1 MRRGSF
7 DNRAMAPLTSAV
19 RPGRALSR
27 ARRAW
32 ALMHADSA
40 RSIALA
46 EQALALARGPAD
58 DAARA
63 WARLVLGYNRL
74 YLSTPADALAALE
87 PLRADFDRLGDRA
100 GAILLEAGIARAWW
114 RQGRL
119 HEAHQHLQQLRDEG
133 LRVLRHEQ
141 RGVLLNAIAGSH
153 SAVGDSEQAFAHMV
167 SALRDSRPSRAPG
180 FEVAL
185 HCNLGNEL
193 MQLGDAEAAL
203 AQVDEGLA
211 RCRRLANPRLLA
223 TLLINRVIALTELG
237 RACEALDDVRAV
249 LAIPADEQG
258 RGRNQSC
265 FEILAV
271 AALRAGEV
279 ALGRE
284 LVEAASLA
292 HHEPIPDERHEMAQA
307 QALLAA
313 AEGDVDGALAVM
325 QPLRERLFDDSTDDG
340 LSMRVRSSGL
350 QVLSELCERA
360 GRLDEALAALR
371 AWQRCQARRS
381 AMASRARTQAALLQT
396 ELMRLHRQLGEQEV
410 RRRETERAR
419 AELQAINEQLSRK
432 VQEVE
437 HLQVALREQAT
448 RDPLTGLFNR
458 RHLADTL
465 PPMLALARREGWPLA
480 VAIIDL
486 DHFKAVNDRHG
497 HGAGDHL
504 LVAFGALLQD
514 DSRASDVVCRYG
526 GEEFC
531 VLMPHTTAMA
541 AAHHL
546 GQLLQRWRTQ
556 VFDLQGRR
564 LSGLSFTA
572 GVCDSTRPGATG
584 EALLQAADQALLTAK
599 REGRAQV
606 RLAGPC

>member
-1 MRRGSF
+1 
-7 DNRAMAPLTSAV
+7 MAPLTSAA
-19 RPGRALSR
+19 RPGRALAR

-32 ALMHADSA
+32 ALLQADSA

-46 EQALALARGPAD
+46 EQALALARGPDD

-63 WARLVLGYNRL
+63 WAGLVLGYNRL

-87 PLRADFDRLGDRA
+87 PLRRDFERLGDRA

-119 HEAHQHLQQLRDEG
+119 QEAHEHLQRLRDEG

-141 RGVLLNAIAGSH
+141 RSVLLNAIAGTH
-153 SAVGDSEQAFAHMV
+153 SVLGDSEQAFAHMV
-167 SALRDSRPSRAPG
+167 SALHDARPSRAPG

-185 HCNLGNEL
+185 HCNLANEL

-211 RCRRLANPRLLA
+211 RCRQLANPRLLA
-223 TLLINRVIALTELG
+223 TLLINRVVVLTELG
-237 RACEALDDVRAV
+237 RAGEALPDLREV

-258 RGRNQSC
+258 RGRNVAC
-265 FEILAV
+265 YEILAL
-271 AALRAGEV
+271 AALRAGDV

-284 LVEAASLA
+284 LVRAAETA
-292 HHEPIPDERHEMAQA
+292 HHEPIVDESHEMAQA
-307 QALLAA
+307 RALLAA
-313 AEGDVDGALAVM
+313 AEGDIDAALAVLA
-325 QPLRERLFDDSTDDG
+325 PLRARLFDDRTEDG
-340 LSMRVRSSGL
+340 LSMRVRSGGL
-350 QVLSELCERA
+350 LLLSELLERA
-360 GRLDEALAALR
+360 GRPAEALAALR
-371 AWQRCQARRS
+371 GWQCCQARRLS
-381 AMASRARTQAALLQT
+381 MASRARTQAALLQT
-396 ELMRLHRQLGEQEV
+396 ELMRLPRQLGEQQA

-419 AELQAINEQLSRK
+419 AELQAINEQLQRK

-437 HLQVALREQAT
+437 QLQVALREQAT

-465 PPMLALARREGWPLA
+465 PAMLSLARRDARPLA

-497 HGAGDHL
+497 HAAGDQL
-504 LVAFGALLQD
+504 LAAFGQLLLD
-514 DSRASDVVCRYG
+514 ESRGSDVVCRYG

-531 VLMPHTTAMA
+531 LLMPQTPAMA

-546 GQLLQRWRTQ
+546 GQVLQRWRTQ
-556 VFDLQGRR
+556 SFEHQGRR

-572 GVCDSTRPGATG
+572 GVCDSTRPGASG
-584 EALLQAADQALLTAK
+584 EALLQAADQALLAAK
-599 REGRAQV
+599 RDGRSQV
-606 RLAGPC
+606 RLVGP

>member
-19 RPGRALSR
+19 RPGRALAR

-32 ALMHADSA
+32 ALMQADSA

-74 YLSTPADALAALE
+74 YLSKPADALAALE
-87 PLRADFDRLGDRA
+87 PLRADFERLGDRA

-119 HEAHQHLQQLRDEG
+119 QEAHEHLQHLRDEG

-141 RGVLLNAIAGSH
+141 RSVLLNAIAGTH
-153 SAVGDSEQAFAHMV
+153 SVLGDSEQAFAHMV
-167 SALRDSRPSRAPG
+167 SALRDARPSRAPG

-185 HCNLGNEL
+185 HCNLANEL

-211 RCRRLANPRLLA
+211 RCRQLANPRLLA
-223 TLLINRVIALTELG
+223 TLLINRIIVLTELG
-237 RACEALDDVRAV
+237 RAAEALPDVHEV

-258 RGRNQSC
+258 RGRNVAGY
-265 FEILAV
+265 ENLAL
-271 AALRAGEV
+271 AALRAGDV
-279 ALGRE
+279 ALGRR
-284 LVEAASLA
+284 LVQAAETA
-292 HHEPIPDERHEMAQA
+292 HHEPIVDETHEMAQA
-307 QALLAA
+307 KALLAA
-313 AEGDVDGALAVM
+313 AEGDLDQALGALL
-325 QPLRERLFDDSTDDG
+325 PLHARLLDDRTEDG
-340 LSMRVRSSGL
+340 LSMRVRGGGL
-350 QVLSELCERA
+350 QLLSELLERA
-360 GRLDEALAALR
+360 GRPAEALAAIR
-371 AWQRCQARRS
+371 AWQCCQARRLS
-381 AMASRARTQAALLQT
+381 MASRARTQAALLQT
-396 ELMRLHRQLGEQEV
+396 ELMRLHRQLGEQQA

-437 HLQVALREQAT
+437 QLQVALREQAT

-465 PPMLALARREGWPLA
+465 PAMLALARRDARPMA

-497 HGAGDHL
+497 HAAGDQL
-504 LVAFGALLQD
+504 LVAFGQLLLD
-514 DSRASDVVCRYG
+514 ESRGSDVVCRYG

-531 VLMPHTTAMA
+531 LLMPQTPAMA

-546 GQLLQRWRTQ
+546 GQVLQRWRSLS
-556 VFDLQGRR
+556 FEHQGRR

-572 GVCDSTRPGATG
+572 GVCDSTRPGASG
-584 EALLQAADQALLTAK
+584 EALLQAADQALLAAK

-606 RLAGPC
+606 RLVGP

>member
-1 MRRGSF
+1 MVS
-7 DNRAMAPLTSAV
+7 ATSAA
-19 RPGRALSR
+19 RPGPALR
-27 ARRAW
+27 LARRAW
-32 ALMHADSA
+32 TLLQADSA
-40 RSIALA
+40 RSTALA
-46 EQALALARGPAD
+46 EQALALGSGDMLAL
-58 DAARA
+58 A

-74 YLSTPADALAALE
+74 YLSTPAEALAALV
-87 PLRADFDRLGDRA
+87 PLSQDFERLGDRA

-284 LVEAASLA
+284 LVDAACVA

-313 AEGDVDGALAVM
+313 AEGDLDGALAVM

-419 AELQAINEQLSRK
+419 ADLQAINEQLSRK

-465 PPMLALARREGWPLA
+465 PPMLALARREGWPMA

-497 HGAGDHL
+497 HDAGDHL

-546 GQLLQRWRTQ
+546 GQLLQRWRAQ

-584 EALLQAADQALLTAK
+584 EALLQAADQALLAAK

-606 RLAGPC
+606 RLVGP